1 MGGHPLKKI
10 DTHSTA
16 ELKKMSANEL
26 IREAQKAIE
35 ASDHSFGWFQKQQ
48 TAIFFGKRKRT
59 HQMEQAMHAAY
70 EAGDYARRY
79 YRILRDENPWIR
91 ATKLT
96 NRTGKTY
103 KVRVPTAAPLSRA
116 TAPKPIFNPD
126 WVIN

>member
-35 ASDHSFGWFQKQQ
+35 ASDYSFGWFQKQQ

-59 HQMEQAMHAAY
+59 HQTEQAMHAAY

-79 YRILRDENPWIR
+79 YHILRDVFLWKQGFPLEDDRIGDISDPCIR
-91 ATKLT
+91 
-96 NRTGKTY
+96 
-103 KVRVPTAAPLSRA
+103 
-116 TAPKPIFNPD
+116 IFGY
-126 WVIN
+126 